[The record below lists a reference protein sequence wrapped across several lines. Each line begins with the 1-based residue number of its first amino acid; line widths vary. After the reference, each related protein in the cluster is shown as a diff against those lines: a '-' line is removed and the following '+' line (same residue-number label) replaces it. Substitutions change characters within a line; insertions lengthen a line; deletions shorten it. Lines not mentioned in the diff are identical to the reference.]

1 MLKCSSRPN
10 LDCGVR
16 FGFSAMPLVYFL
28 LVRILHVPNFD
39 SIGILPYK
47 DAAAWRLCAKS
58 LSLTGS
64 FPDGFGNWCNRRPL
78 FAEFSG
84 LIFRLTGS
92 DFTLLAI
99 LSLTFSTSLYFLIRE
114 LEDLVSA
121 RSQVVV
127 AFFCLFLWILFGAN
141 LFLSEAL
148 AIPLGVA
155 FTTFILRF
163 FRNQSL
169 MALTLSAFTIS
180 LLQNTRPSNLFLIG
194 IPIFLLFLYKKIK
207 YGFVPILVGI
217 LSPYMLTDLL
227 GKSTRLSEYNNAGNA
242 WATLYG
248 LLNQNA
254 DWRLAY
260 SELGPIS
267 DISDYGTSQGIKSMV
282 LEDLRAGPNEAIFDF
297 LQSIYLNLCAMATS
311 NHLFFLPDNFSIPV
325 VGKFL
330 SIMLISGIAWKLV
343 KFKLNP
349 MNNSIFVIALYVST
363 STFISFATYWKSE
376 APRVLSSALI
386 FALVIWMLPG
396 DFSAKDVD
404 SKVTLGS
411 SAKIL
416 VTPMLPLVLVFLA
429 FFSNH
434 SLKDSMNGM
443 QSPSCTLD
451 EFYFLK
457 GSVISES
464 TENVKQLGLFEWEK
478 SLRKLTQGYL
488 SIGLGVDDNQVV
500 SIQTFTTMRPQE
512 NKCYEIATLG
522 KNISSLKDMGFTY
535 SRLSK

>member
-1 MLKCSSRPN
+1 VLKRSSRIN
-10 LDCGVR
+10 LDRGVR
-16 FGFSAMPLVYFL
+16 FGFSALPLVYFL

-99 LSLTFSTSLYFLIRE
+99 FALTFSISLYFLIRE

-121 RSQVVV
+121 KSRIVV

-194 IPIFLLFLYKKIK
+194 IPIFLLFLNKKIK
-207 YGFVPILVGI
+207 YGFIPILVGI
-217 LSPYMLTDLL
+217 ISPFVLTELL
-227 GKSTRLSEYNNAGNA
+227 GKSAQLSEYNNAGNA

-248 LLNQNA
+248 LIRQNA

-267 DISDYGTSQGIKSMV
+267 DISDYGTSQEIKNMV
-282 LEDLRAGPNEAIFDF
+282 LEELRTGPDGAIIDF
-297 LQSIYLNLCAMATS
+297 VQSIFFNLYAMTTS
-311 NHLFFLPDNFSIPV
+311 SHLFFLPGNFSIPF

-330 SIMLISGIAWKLV
+330 SIMLISAITWKLV

-349 MNNSIFVIALYVST
+349 TNNNSFVIALYVGAT
-363 STFISFATYWKSE
+363 TFLSFATYWKSE

-386 FALVIWMLPG
+386 FALVIWVLPSN
-396 DFSAKDVD
+396 FSARTVD
-404 SKVTLGS
+404 SKVTLNS
-411 SAKIL
+411 STKIL
-416 VTPMLPLVLVFLA
+416 LTPILTVIIVFLG
-429 FFSNH
+429 FLSNH
-434 SLKDSMNGM
+434 SLKDFSDGM
-443 QSPSCTLD
+443 KSPSCTIG

-464 TENVKQLGLFEWEK
+464 IENVKQLGLFEWEK
-478 SLRKLTQGYL
+478 SIGRLPQGYL
-488 SIGLGVDDNQVV
+488 SLGLGVDDNQVV
-500 SIQTFTTMRPQE
+500 SIQTFTKMRPEE
-512 NKCYEIATLG
+512 NWCYKFATLS
-522 KNISSLKDMGFTY
+522 KDISSLKDMGFTH
-535 SRLSK
+535 SR